1 MEAQAQVGSCIGV
14 HLYCPGVIFD
24 TEWGQH
30 RKITDT
36 LQAAESSVD
45 KSLTKDAAFKSAVLA
60 AELYMD
66 AVKMASS
73 DDERSRLRRKCERLL
88 SRAEEIRAAVSWAPS
103 SATENVLPAPRSER
117 LITRSE
123 EIILLE
129 GSKLHGHIFP
139 PWTSDPDDSEFDA
152 GTIYS

>member
-1 MEAQAQVGSCIGV
+1 
-14 HLYCPGVIFD
+14 
-24 TEWGQH
+24 
-30 RKITDT
+30 
-36 LQAAESSVD
+36 VD
-45 KSLTKDAAFKSAVLA
+45 KSLTKDAAFKNAVLA

-66 AVKMASS
+66 AVRSASS
-73 DDERSRLRRKCERLL
+73 DDEKSRLRHKRLL
-88 SRAEEIRAAVSWAPS
+88 SRAEEIKAAVSWAPS

-139 PWTSDPDDSEFDA
+139 PWTSDPEDSEFDA
-152 GTIYS
+152 GTIYT